1 MSIYADLVCDCM
13 SIYADLVCD
22 YMSIYADYPNDY
34 LILQSIYA
42 SVFPSSE
49 YTFLVCRAFLFPLYL
64 NLLNVELQAAEAKDV
79 RS

>member
-42 SVFPSSE
+42 AAD
-49 YTFLVCRAFLFPLYL
+49 YPLYL